1 MAQRQTEQKSGKSG
15 KGQMTVEQAG
25 HLGGEKG
32 GRKGGERVKELI
44 EEGKRSEGAGDSG
57 KSGKPKPRH

>member
-1 MAQRQTEQKSGKSG
+1 MAQRQSEQKSGKSG

-44 EEGKRSEGAGDSG
+44 EEGKRTEGAGGAKGG
-57 KSGKPKPRH
+57 KSKPRH

>member
-1 MAQRQTEQKSGKSG
+1 MAQRQTEQKPAKSG

-32 GRKGGERVKELI
+32 GKKGGERVKELI
-44 EEGKRSEGAGDSG
+44 EEGKRAEGAGGAEKGG
-57 KSGKPKPRH
+57 KSKSRH

>member
-32 GRKGGERVKELI
+32 GRKGGERVKELV
-44 EEGKRSEGAGDSG
+44 EEGKRSEGAGGAGKGG
-57 KSGKPKPRH
+57 KSKPRH